1 MSWLKEYYLNEVR
14 KRLMEKFNYKN
25 IYEVPKIEKICVNM
39 GLGEATANPKIIDQA
54 LVELAQ
60 ITGQKPKIC
69 KARKS
74 IAGFKLRKGVPIGV
88 TVTLRR
94 NRMYDFLARII
105 HIALPRVKDF
115 KGLSRS
121 GFDGRGNYT
130 FGIADHTI
138 FPEVDSSKVE
148 KIKGMSITIVTTA
161 ETDEEAYE
169 LLKELGMP
177 LRGYIR
183 RFGLCR
189 MCFRKLASEGK
200 IPGVR
205 KASW

>member
-1 MSWLKEYYLNEVR
+1 MSWLKEYYFNEVR
-14 KRLMEKFNYKN
+14 PRLMQKFNYKN
-25 IYEVPKIEKICVNM
+25 IHEVPKIEKICVNM

-69 KARKS
+69 RARKS

-88 TVTLRR
+88 AVTLRR
-94 NRMYDFLARII
+94 NRMYDFLTRLI
-105 HIALPRVKDF
+105 HVALPRLKDF
-115 KGLSRS
+115 KGLPRS

-138 FPEVDSSKVE
+138 FPEVDLSKVE
-148 KIKGMSITIVTTA
+148 KIKGMSVTIVTTA

-177 LRGYIR
+177 FR
-183 RFGLCR
+183 R
-189 MCFRKLASEGK
+189 
-200 IPGVR
+200 
-205 KASW
+205 

>member
-177 LRGYIR
+177 FR
-183 RFGLCR
+183 R
-189 MCFRKLASEGK
+189 
-200 IPGVR
+200 
-205 KASW
+205 

>member
-14 KRLMEKFNYKN
+14 PRLMERFNYKN

-39 GLGEATANPKIIDQA
+39 GLGEATVNPKIIDQA
-54 LVELAQ
+54 IVELAQ
-60 ITGQKPKIC
+60 ITGQRPKIC

-88 TVTLRR
+88 MVTLRK
-94 NRMYDFLARII
+94 NRMYDFLTRLINV
-105 HIALPRVKDF
+105 ALPRVKDF
-115 KGLSRS
+115 KGLPKS

-130 FGIADHTI
+130 FGITDHTI

-148 KIKGMSITIVTTA
+148 KIKGMSVTIVTTA

-177 LRGYIR
+177 FR
-183 RFGLCR
+183 R
-189 MCFRKLASEGK
+189 
-200 IPGVR
+200 
-205 KASW
+205 

>member
-1 MSWLKEYYLNEVR
+1 MSWLKDYYLNEVR

-25 IYEVPKIEKICVNM
+25 IYEVPKIEKICINI

-69 KARKS
+69 RARKS

-88 TVTLRR
+88 AVTLRKK
-94 NRMYDFLARII
+94 RMYDFLTRLI
-105 HIALPRVKDF
+105 HVALPRVKDF

-130 FGIADHTI
+130 FGITDHTI
-138 FPEVDSSKVE
+138 FPEVDLSKVE

-177 LRGYIR
+177 FR
-183 RFGLCR
+183 R
-189 MCFRKLASEGK
+189 
-200 IPGVR
+200 
-205 KASW
+205 

>member
-14 KRLMEKFNYKN
+14 PKLMERFNYKN
-25 IYEVPKIEKICVNM
+25 IYEVPKVEKVCVNM
-39 GLGEATANPKIIDQA
+39 GLGEATVNPKIIDQA
-54 LVELAQ
+54 MVELAQ
-60 ITGQKPKIC
+60 ITGQRPKIC
-69 KARKS
+69 KAKKS

-88 TVTLRR
+88 MVTLRK
-94 NRMYDFLARII
+94 NRMYDFLARFINV
-105 HIALPRVKDF
+105 ALPRVKDF
-115 KGLSRS
+115 KGLPKS

-130 FGIADHTI
+130 FGIIDHTI

-177 LRGYIR
+177 FR
-183 RFGLCR
+183 R
-189 MCFRKLASEGK
+189 
-200 IPGVR
+200 
-205 KASW
+205 

>member
-14 KRLMEKFNYKN
+14 KNLMEKFNYKN

-105 HIALPRVKDF
+105 HVALPRVKDF
-115 KGLSRS
+115 KGLSKS

-138 FPEVDSSKVE
+138 FPEVDSTKVE

-177 LRGYIR
+177 FR
-183 RFGLCR
+183 R
-189 MCFRKLASEGK
+189 
-200 IPGVR
+200 
-205 KASW
+205 

>member
-14 KRLMEKFNYKN
+14 KNLMEKFNYKN

-105 HIALPRVKDF
+105 HVALPRVKDF
-115 KGLSRS
+115 KGLSKS

-138 FPEVDSSKVE
+138 FPEVDSTKVE

-161 ETDEEAYE
+161 KTDEEAYE
-169 LLKELGMP
+169 LLKELGIP
-177 LRGYIR
+177 FR
-183 RFGLCR
+183 R
-189 MCFRKLASEGK
+189 
-200 IPGVR
+200 
-205 KASW
+205 

>member
-1 MSWLKEYYLNEVR
+1 
-14 KRLMEKFNYKN
+14 MEKFNYKN

-74 IAGFKLRKGVPIGV
+74 IAGFKLRKGVPIGI

-177 LRGYIR
+177 FR
-183 RFGLCR
+183 R
-189 MCFRKLASEGK
+189 
-200 IPGVR
+200 
-205 KASW
+205 

>member
-14 KRLMEKFNYKN
+14 PRLMERFNYKN
-25 IYEVPKIEKICVNM
+25 VYEVPKVEKICVNM
-39 GLGEATANPKIIDQA
+39 GLGEATINPKIIDQA
-54 LVELAQ
+54 IVELAQ
-60 ITGQKPKIC
+60 ITGQRPKIC

-88 TVTLRR
+88 MVTLRK
-94 NRMYDFLARII
+94 NRMYDFLTRLINV
-105 HIALPRVKDF
+105 ALPRVKDF
-115 KGLSRS
+115 KGLPKS

-130 FGIADHTI
+130 FGITDHTI

-148 KIKGMSITIVTTA
+148 KIKGMSVTIVTTA

-177 LRGYIR
+177 FR
-183 RFGLCR
+183 R
-189 MCFRKLASEGK
+189 
-200 IPGVR
+200 
-205 KASW
+205 

>member
-14 KRLMEKFNYKN
+14 PRLMERFNYKN
-25 IYEVPKIEKICVNM
+25 IYEVPKVEKICINM
-39 GLGEATANPKIIDQA
+39 GLGEATVNPKIIDQA
-54 LVELAQ
+54 IVELAQ
-60 ITGQKPKIC
+60 ITGQRPKIC

-88 TVTLRR
+88 MVTLRK
-94 NRMYDFLARII
+94 NRMYDFLTRLINV
-105 HIALPRVKDF
+105 ALPRVKDF
-115 KGLSRS
+115 KGLPKS

-130 FGIADHTI
+130 FGITDHTI

-148 KIKGMSITIVTTA
+148 KIKGMSVTIVTTA

-177 LRGYIR
+177 FR
-183 RFGLCR
+183 R
-189 MCFRKLASEGK
+189 
-200 IPGVR
+200 
-205 KASW
+205 

>member
-14 KRLMEKFNYKN
+14 PRLMERFNYKN
-25 IYEVPKIEKICVNM
+25 IYEVPKVEKICVNM
-39 GLGEATANPKIIDQA
+39 GLGEATINPKIIDQA
-54 LVELAQ
+54 IVELAQ
-60 ITGQKPKIC
+60 ITGQRPKIC

-88 TVTLRR
+88 MVTLRK
-94 NRMYDFLARII
+94 NRMYDFLTRLINV
-105 HIALPRVKDF
+105 ALPRVKDF
-115 KGLSRS
+115 KGLPKS

-130 FGIADHTI
+130 FGITDHTI

-148 KIKGMSITIVTTA
+148 KIKGMSVTIVTTA

-177 LRGYIR
+177 FR
-183 RFGLCR
+183 R
-189 MCFRKLASEGK
+189 
-200 IPGVR
+200 
-205 KASW
+205 

>member
-1 MSWLKEYYLNEVR
+1 MSWLKDYYLNEVR

-25 IYEVPKIEKICVNM
+25 IYEVPKIEKICINM

-69 KARKS
+69 RARKS

-88 TVTLRR
+88 AVTLRKK
-94 NRMYDFLARII
+94 RMYDFLTRLI
-105 HIALPRVKDF
+105 HVALPRVKDF

-130 FGIADHTI
+130 FGITDHTI
-138 FPEVDSSKVE
+138 FPEVDLSKVE

-177 LRGYIR
+177 FR
-183 RFGLCR
+183 R
-189 MCFRKLASEGK
+189 
-200 IPGVR
+200 
-205 KASW
+205 

>member
-14 KRLMEKFNYKN
+14 PRLMKKFNYKN
-25 IYEVPKIEKICVNM
+25 IHEVPKIDKICVNM
-39 GLGEATANPKIIDQA
+39 GLGEATINPKIIDQA

-88 TVTLRR
+88 MVTLRR
-94 NRMYDFLARII
+94 NRMYDFLVRLINV
-105 HIALPRVKDF
+105 ALPRVKDF
-115 KGLSRS
+115 KGLPRS

-130 FGIADHTI
+130 LGINDHTI
-138 FPEVDSSKVE
+138 FPEIDSSKVE

-177 LRGYIR
+177 FR
-183 RFGLCR
+183 R
-189 MCFRKLASEGK
+189 
-200 IPGVR
+200 
-205 KASW
+205 

>member
-1 MSWLKEYYLNEVR
+1 MSWLKDYYLNEVR

-25 IYEVPKIEKICVNM
+25 IYEVPRIEKICINM

-69 KARKS
+69 RARKS

-88 TVTLRR
+88 AVTLRKK
-94 NRMYDFLARII
+94 RMYDFLTRLI
-105 HIALPRVKDF
+105 HVALPRVKDF

-130 FGIADHTI
+130 FGITDHTI
-138 FPEVDSSKVE
+138 FPEVDLSKVE

-177 LRGYIR
+177 FR
-183 RFGLCR
+183 R
-189 MCFRKLASEGK
+189 
-200 IPGVR
+200 
-205 KASW
+205 

>member
-14 KRLMEKFNYKN
+14 KNLMEKFNYKN

-74 IAGFKLRKGVPIGV
+74 IAGFKLRKGIPIGV

-105 HIALPRVKDF
+105 HVALPRLKDF

-130 FGIADHTI
+130 FGITDHTI

-177 LRGYIR
+177 FR
-183 RFGLCR
+183 R
-189 MCFRKLASEGK
+189 
-200 IPGVR
+200 
-205 KASW
+205 

>member
-14 KRLMEKFNYKN
+14 PRLMERFNYKN
-25 IYEVPKIEKICVNM
+25 IHEVPKIDKICVNM
-39 GLGEATANPKIIDQA
+39 GLGEATINPKIIDQA
-54 LVELAQ
+54 LIELAQ

-88 TVTLRR
+88 MVTLRR
-94 NRMYDFLARII
+94 NRMYDFLVRLIN
-105 HIALPRVKDF
+105 IALPRVKDF
-115 KGLSRS
+115 KGLPRS

-130 FGIADHTI
+130 LGISDHTI
-138 FPEVDSSKVE
+138 FPEIDSSKVE

-177 LRGYIR
+177 FR
-183 RFGLCR
+183 R
-189 MCFRKLASEGK
+189 
-200 IPGVR
+200 
-205 KASW
+205 

>member
-1 MSWLKEYYLNEVR
+1 MSWLKDYYLNEVR

-25 IYEVPKIEKICVNM
+25 IYEVPKIEKICINM

-69 KARKS
+69 RARKS

-88 TVTLRR
+88 AVTLRKK
-94 NRMYDFLARII
+94 RMYDFLTRLI
-105 HIALPRVKDF
+105 HVALPRVKDF

-130 FGIADHTI
+130 FGITDHTI

-177 LRGYIR
+177 FR
-183 RFGLCR
+183 R
-189 MCFRKLASEGK
+189 
-200 IPGVR
+200 
-205 KASW
+205 